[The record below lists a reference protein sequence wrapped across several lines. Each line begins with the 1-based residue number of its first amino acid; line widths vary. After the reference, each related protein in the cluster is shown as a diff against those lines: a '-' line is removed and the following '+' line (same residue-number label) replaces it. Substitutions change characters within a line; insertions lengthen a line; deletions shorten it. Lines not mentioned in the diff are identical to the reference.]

1 MNKGFIKLPRELMYW
16 MWYTDGNVFRVFVH
30 LLLNACFEDG
40 EFYGEKICKGQ
51 LITGRRVLA
60 SELRLSESQVRT
72 ALEKLEASGDIT
84 IKSTNKYSVITI
96 VNWDFLQNEEKFFTK
111 KSQSNHHKKTNQSP
125 HYKKE
130 KNEKNEKK
138 YSNARTRERE
148 HSSIDFSLL
157 DLIINQD

>member
-96 VNWDFLQNEEKFFTK
+96 VNWDLYQNPEDFLNNKQTSTEHQPNNNRTLYK
-111 KSQSNHHKKTNQSP
+111 KE
-125 HYKKE
+125 KKE
-130 KNEKNEKK
+130 KNEKN
-138 YSNARTRERE
+138 YSRARARERE